1 MKPRLIDMLLPLSA
15 VISHT
20 ILFSH
25 FTQFFLH
32 YPALL
37 GFSGTAEMVLM
48 HHGME
53 SLIQQLKLESIKI
66 DINNFVVVRTVVDA
80 LKRNGPEIAR

>member
-1 MKPRLIDMLLPLSA
+1 MLLPLSA

-20 ILFSH
+20 MLFSH
-25 FTQFFLH
+25 LIYTVLRCFLH

>member
-1 MKPRLIDMLLPLSA
+1 MRLKARMKPRLIDMLLPLSA
-15 VISHT
+15 VIRC
-20 ILFSH
+20 
-25 FTQFFLH
+25 FLH